1 MEILGIIPAR
11 GGSSQVKKKNIRKL
25 EGKPLIYYTIKASI
39 NSRINKTIVS
49 TDSPEI
55 ARISKK
61 YGAEVPFLR
70 PKKYST
76 NTASSISVILHC
88 LSFLKKRNYIPD
100 YVVFLQPT
108 SPFRTSADVNN
119 GLTEIVKQKTNSLI
133 GVEEVTAKHPYY
145 MFRMEKNHRLH
156 KFDKKLKKSI
166 RRQELSKLYIV
177 NDALF
182 ISKVKYYLNASLTDL
197 VFDPNDLCGLPM
209 EHIKSIDINT
219 EFDFLLCKN
228 LFKLRKNL
236 K

>member
-1 MEILGIIPAR
+1 MEILAIIPAR

-25 EGKPLIYYTIKASI
+25 GGKPLIYYTIKASLKSMI
-39 NSRINKTIVS
+39 NRTIVS

-55 ARISKK
+55 ASISKK

-76 NTASSISVILHC
+76 NKASSISVILHC
-88 LSFLKKRNYIPD
+88 LNFLKKENYVPD
-100 YVVFLQPT
+100 YVVFLHPT
-108 SPFRTSADVNN
+108 SPFRISDDINR
-119 GLTEIVKQKTNSLI
+119 GIKKIIKQKTNSLI

-145 MFRMEKNHRLH
+145 MFRMGKNHRLH
-156 KFDKKLKKSI
+156 KFDKKLKKAI
-166 RRQELSKLYIV
+166 RRQELSKLYIE

-182 ISKVKYYLNASLTDL
+182 ISKTKYYANASLTDL

-219 EFDFLLCKN
+219 EFDFLLCKY
-228 LFKLRKNL
+228 LFKLRKH
-236 K
+236 